1 MFKNCGL
8 CPLIPYGGPEGVEV
22 ARSKGASHLPGDSTV
37 AIQPH
42 VISIIPVGELGPIAR
57 ARTTT
62 MIIARE
68 EHDK

>member
-1 MFKNCGL
+1 MFRNCGL
-8 CPLIPYGGPEGVEV
+8 CPLIPHGGHEGAEI
-22 ARSKGASHLPGDSTV
+22 ARSKGASHLPGDSIV

-42 VISIIPVGELGPIAR
+42 VISINPVGELGPIAR

-62 MIIARE
+62 RIIARE